1 MSALVSVILKSIRKY
16 RANCL
21 INQVDLGK
29 KTYSYA
35 VISALVANNKCT
47 VSPIQKM

>member
-1 MSALVSVILKSIRKY
+1 MSALVSVILKSIKQH

-21 INQVDLGK
+21 TNQVDLGK
-29 KTYSYA
+29 KHSYA

>member
-1 MSALVSVILKSIRKY
+1 MSALVSVILKSIKQY

-21 INQVDLGK
+21 TNQVDLGK
-29 KTYSYA
+29 KNIIIT
-35 VISALVANNKCT
+35 IANNKCT

>member
-1 MSALVSVILKSIRKY
+1 MSALVSVILKSIRQY

-29 KTYSYA
+29 KKH
-35 VISALVANNKCT
+35 IPML
-47 VSPIQKM
+47 